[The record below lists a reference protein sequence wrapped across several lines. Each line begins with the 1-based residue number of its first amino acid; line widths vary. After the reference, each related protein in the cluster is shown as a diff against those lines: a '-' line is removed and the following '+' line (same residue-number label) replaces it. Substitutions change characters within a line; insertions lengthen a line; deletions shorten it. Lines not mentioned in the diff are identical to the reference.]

1 MDPYLSAEE
10 KLSQAER
17 LAAESAGELEQASP
31 RLARELIEL
40 REWTAAIRR
49 RVAREARQQVAA

>member
-10 KLSQAER
+10 KLSRAER

-31 RLARELIEL
+31 RLAERVAKLCTDA
-40 REWTAAIRR
+40 RAARLDI
-49 RVAREARQQVAA
+49 AREARQQVAA